1 MKWNEMEKSIFNAI
15 NRIIT
20 LNKDFS
26 APLRFAR
33 NDVWLFREFV
43 ILSWI
48 VCHIAKFLLNSH
60 ELVILAD
67 TVGT

>member
-1 MKWNEMEKSIFNAI
+1 MEKSLFNAI

-26 APLRFAR
+26 TPLRSAR

-43 ILSWI
+43 ILSWE
-48 VCHIAKFLLNSH
+48 VSHIAKFFLDSH
-60 ELVILAD
+60 ELVVLAD